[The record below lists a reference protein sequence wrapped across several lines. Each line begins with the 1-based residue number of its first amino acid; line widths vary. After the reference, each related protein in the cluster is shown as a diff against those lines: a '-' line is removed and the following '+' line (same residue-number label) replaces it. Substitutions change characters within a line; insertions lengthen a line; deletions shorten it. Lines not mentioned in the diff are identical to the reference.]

1 MITQLVAYL
10 IMLVLKKKLKI
21 IAIDLSKQHDTHA
34 DSKVIYKLANSI
46 TRGNILNG
54 KTKKVR
60 SKIRFY

>member
-10 IMLVLKKKLKI
+10 IMVVLKM
-21 IAIDLSKQHDTHA
+21 IAIDLSKQQDTHA

-60 SKIRFY
+60 SKIRF